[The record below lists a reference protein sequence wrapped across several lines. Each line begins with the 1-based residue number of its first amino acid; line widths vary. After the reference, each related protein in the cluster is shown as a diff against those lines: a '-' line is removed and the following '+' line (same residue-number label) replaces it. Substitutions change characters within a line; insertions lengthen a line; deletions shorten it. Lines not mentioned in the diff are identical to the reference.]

1 MKKFLSFVLLVIC
14 FSLLTGCGSS
24 GGGDGEADTSLI
36 LGTWEL
42 VKIAHPDNY
51 SETVDVIPNNNDAR
65 TTITFHSNGMVSG
78 LDFTLYFTS
87 RFYGGSG
94 FWETQDDGSQINGT
108 WHLNGSTLTVG
119 DSEGSGS
126 YQVKFSGNT
135 MTWLYDDG
143 DSMVYRKVN

>member
-51 SETVDVIPNNNDAR
+51 SKIVEVIPNNNDAR
-65 TTITFHSNGMVSG
+65 TTMKFHSNGKVSG
-78 LDFTLYFTS
+78 LGFTS
-87 RFYGGSG
+87 RFYDGGSG
-94 FWETQDDGSQINGT
+94 FWETQDDASQINGT

-119 DSEGSGS
+119 DS
-126 YQVKFSGNT
+126 
-135 MTWLYDDG
+135 
-143 DSMVYRKVN
+143 